1 MYKNDGL
8 LPQKFTTRPSKDSM
22 NLTIVLAA
30 VCVAAGDRRADF
42 KVQAV
47 SLTGHVGGGDDD
59 QKQLK
64 QTDQDGVS
72 DSDESK

>member
-1 MYKNDGL
+1 
-8 LPQKFTTRPSKDSM
+8 M

-47 SLTGHVGGGDDD
+47 SFTGHVGGGDDE
-59 QKQLK
+59 QKQLE

-72 DSDESK
+72 DSEESK

>member
-1 MYKNDGL
+1 M
-8 LPQKFTTRPSKDSM
+8 
-22 NLTIVLAA
+22 
-30 VCVAAGDRRADF
+30 AAGDRRADF

-72 DSDESK
+72 DSDESN